1 MAEFKYKTIREM
13 KPRQGTKFATKY
25 YKQNPREYTRL
36 SEFVAETMALVVENA
51 ELQQCY
57 DELLEPLPGFKRT
70 GGRPNYTAIDIMWD
84 LYTQMQK
91 ENDAP
96 EAMIGRWNRFF
107 ALTPFTID
115 LVEDRPANPVFNQLY
130 YK

>member
-13 KPRQGTKFATKY
+13 KPRAGTKLATKY
-25 YKQNPREYTRL
+25 YKQNPQEYTRL
-36 SEFVAETMALVVENA
+36 SEFVAETMELVVENA
-51 ELQQCY
+51 ASQDCY
-57 DELLEPLPGFKRT
+57 TELLEPLQGFKRT
-70 GGRPNYTAIDIMWD
+70 GGKPNYTPLDIMMD

-91 ENDAP
+91 ENDVP

-107 ALTPFTID
+107 ANTPFTID
-115 LVEDRPANPVFNQLY
+115 LVEDKPANPLFNQLY